1 MKPAE
6 SYILNQPE
14 PYRAILLHIQ
24 MLIESSFLGVVL
36 KYKWKLP
43 VYYLND
49 RPLCYLNVSQKNGFV
64 DVGFWASAQLSY
76 NEHLVTEG
84 RKVVKSLRYFSL
96 EALDEKILL
105 TALEEACQSKEKGF
119 YKK

>member
-24 MLIESSFLGVVL
+24 MLIESSFPSVAL

-49 RPLCYLNVSQKNGFV
+49 RPLCYLNVSQKKRVCRCGFL
-64 DVGFWASAQLSY
+64 GLGS
-76 NEHLVTEG
+76 
-84 RKVVKSLRYFSL
+84 VKL
-96 EALDEKILL
+96 
-105 TALEEACQSKEKGF
+105 
-119 YKK
+119 

>member
-24 MLIESSFLGVVL
+24 MLIESSFPSVAL

-49 RPLCYLNVSQKNGFV
+49 RPLCYLNVSQKKGFV

-96 EALDEKILL
+96 EALEKKILF
-105 TALEEACQSKEKGF
+105 TVLEEAYTSIEKGF